1 MQSKKKI
8 GLFITGTDT
17 GVGKTIV
24 AGAIVAYLKAQGL
37 SVGVMKPAETGCR
50 EKGGELYPVDAAY
63 LKKISGSTD
72 PLDTI
77 CPYRFAEPL
86 APAVA
91 AKRAGKKINIELIKK
106 RFKAIAEKHDAVIV
120 EGAGGL
126 MVPLSGQYLFLDLA
140 AELGLPLVIVGR
152 AGLGTINH
160 TLLTLNTA
168 RERGLEISGIILNE
182 ARPEA
187 GAAIETNPQ
196 VLKELGGTKRVFS
209 LPYAPGGKSRPKNAF
224 LLGNILADAG
234 FFWLDKEKRHRL
246 SLPDY

>member
-1 MQSKKKI
+1 MILKTI
-8 GLFITGTDT
+8 FITGTDT

-24 AGAIVAYLKAQGL
+24 AGAIAAYLRSQGM

-50 EKGGELYPVDAAY
+50 EKDGELYPVDAAY

-77 CPYRFAEPL
+77 CPYRFTEPL

-91 AKRAGKKINIELIKK
+91 AKRAGKKVNVELIKK
-106 RFKAIAEKHDAVIV
+106 RFKAIAESHDAVLV

-126 MVPLSGQYLFLDLA
+126 MVPLAGKYLFLDLA

-160 TLLTLNTA
+160 TLLTLNAA
-168 RERGLEISGIILNE
+168 RERGIDISGIILNQT
-182 ARPEA
+182 RPES
-187 GAAIETNPQ
+187 GASVESNPQ

-224 LLGNILADAG
+224 LLGKILADSG
-234 FFWLDKEKRHRL
+234 FFLA
-246 SLPDY
+246 

>member
-1 MQSKKKI
+1 MLNK
-8 GLFITGTDT
+8 LFITGTDT
-17 GVGKTIV
+17 GVGKTVV
-24 AGAIVAYLKAQGL
+24 AGAIAAYLRSQGL

-50 EKGGELYPVDAAY
+50 EKDGELYPVDAVY

-91 AKRAGKKINIELIKK
+91 AKRAGKKINVELIKK
-106 RFKAIAEKHDAVIV
+106 KFKAIAESHDAVIV

-126 MVPLSGQYLFLDLA
+126 MVPLSGKYLFLDLA

-160 TLLTLNTA
+160 TLLTLNAA
-168 RERGLEISGIILNE
+168 RERGIEISGIILTQ

-187 GAAIETNPQ
+187 GAAFETNPL

-209 LPYAPGGKSRPKNAF
+209 LPYAPGGKSRPKNAL
-224 LLGNILADAG
+224 LLGRILADAG
-234 FFWLDKEKRHRL
+234 FFLA
-246 SLPDY
+246 

>member
-1 MQSKKKI
+1 MGNSF
-8 GLFITGTDT
+8 FIIGTDT
-17 GVGKTIV
+17 GVGKTVV
-24 AGAIVAYLKAQGL
+24 AGAMAAYLRSKGM

-50 EKGGELYPVDAAY
+50 ESGGELYPVDAAY

-77 CPYRFAEPL
+77 CPYRFSEPL

-106 RFKAIAEKHDAVIV
+106 RFNAIAESHDAVIV

-126 MVPLSGQYLFLDLA
+126 MVPLSGKYLFLDLA

-160 TLLTLNTA
+160 TLLTLNAA
-168 RERGLEISGIILNE
+168 REREIEISGIILNQT
-182 ARPEA
+182 RPES
-187 GAAIETNPQ
+187 GAAFETNPQ
-196 VLKELGGTKRVFS
+196 VLKELGGIKRVFG
-209 LPYAPGGKSRPKNAF
+209 LPYSPGGKSRPKNAL
-224 LLGNILADAG
+224 LLGKKLADAG
-234 FFWLDKEKRHRL
+234 FFLA
-246 SLPDY
+246 